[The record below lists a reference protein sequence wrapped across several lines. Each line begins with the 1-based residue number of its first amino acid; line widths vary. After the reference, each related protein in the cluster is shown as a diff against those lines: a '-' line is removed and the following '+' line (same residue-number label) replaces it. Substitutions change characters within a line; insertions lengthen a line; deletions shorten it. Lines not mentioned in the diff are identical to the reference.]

1 MTQPCACP
9 CLARLGWEVG
19 GGVLEHAKQGGNGTE
34 IVSANR
40 EKMAER
46 ADVYSDF
53 VFLLISGEGHKAGRI
68 GI

>member
-40 EKMAER
+40 EKWQKGLMFT
-46 ADVYSDF
+46 VILF
-53 VFLLISGEGHKAGRI
+53 FF
-68 GI
+68 